1 VVDPHVTDSAHGRGI
16 PVKWA
21 EKIAGWLDDLKYRY
35 WKQFQNGST
44 ELQLALQTVVDTED
58 SLDAIEQAMQDGDI
72 SEALRLV
79 NISRESLR
87 EHVDTLRG
95 LL

>member
-1 VVDPHVTDSAHGRGI
+1 MSL
-16 PVKWA
+16 A
-21 EKIAGWLDDLKYRY
+21 ERLSRWIDELKYRY
-35 WKQFQNGST
+35 WKRFQNGSD

>member
-1 VVDPHVTDSAHGRGI
+1 MSLIQRFAALV
-16 PVKWA
+16 
-21 EKIAGWLDDLKYRY
+21 DDLKYRY
-35 WKQFQNGST
+35 WKRFQNGSE

-72 SEALRLV
+72 SEALRL
-79 NISRESLR
+79 IKIARESLT
-87 EHVDTLRG
+87 EHIDTLRG